1 MDLEFWSQ
9 KVASYSRVCL
19 FSIVIVLISMINGYF
34 LQEQIRRIP
43 IQITSFVLCTVWS
56 CHFLLDLNV
65 KFELSQVY
73 QSCFDLH
80 VFVLTDR

>member
-19 FSIVIVLISMINGYF
+19 FPVMIVLISMINGYF
-34 LQEQIRRIP
+34 LQEQVWRIP
-43 IQITSFVLCTVWS
+43 IQIPSFVLCTVWS
-56 CHFLLDLNV
+56 CHFLLNLNI

-80 VFVLTDR
+80 IFVLTHR